1 VALGYDGVWLALAD
15 PNGGFGPATLVV
27 ENFGVK
33 QGWDPSKH
41 VRAMADIN
49 GDGKADIVAFGDDG
63 VWTALSI
70 GNRFATPEFVLPDF
84 GYGGVMDVISS
95 NDLTDDNGF
104 LRNPVWRQARPD
116 PCGACPCGNGDTN
129 PQSWNRTPS
138 CTIESLHTN
147 SHTGLDAASYSG
159 LLCAAGGA
167 TGLNGLMNYF
177 PVEYEGTV
185 AWGGHSNSVDDD
197 DDYYLTISRPDNALQ
212 TYGRDGVHFE
222 FDSEETV
229 DNWDDT
235 NTWWDD
241 FHHNGVDQ
249 ETAPAFIDGK
259 QAIVIGMVALD
270 LEHSDHHSELH
281 PAYAVFV
288 RMPDPTTTQEKVAFF
303 VRNWGNEGFCAPHQ
317 EPIPQNTLRIRIR
330 HPWGTGFTLGEN
342 VWVYGDD
349 ANEFNQQSWSYQK
362 VPDGLLLTFSLRDAS
377 KKCGFV
383 GDLTI
388 NWGAPPAAST
398 AAQAPAPQTTKAL
411 SAPDEDED
419 GDAVLKAKIARLD
432 QNSRELLYK
441 ELKTLTHHP
450 KAEVKRGIAGG
461 APPVG
466 TVTSVRTL
474 PNYGANL
481 KSVEDPPRLL
491 KKETQRQFILSFLKA
506 RGIQ

>member
-1 VALGYDGVWLALAD
+1 
-15 PNGGFGPATLVV
+15 
-27 ENFGVK
+27 
-33 QGWDPSKH
+33 
-41 VRAMADIN
+41 
-49 GDGKADIVAFGDDG
+49 
-63 VWTALSI
+63 
-70 GNRFATPEFVLPDF
+70 
-84 GYGGVMDVISS
+84 
-95 NDLTDDNGF
+95 
-104 LRNPVWRQARPD
+104 
-116 PCGACPCGNGDTN
+116 
-129 PQSWNRTPS
+129 
-138 CTIESLHTN
+138 
-147 SHTGLDAASYSG
+147 
-159 LLCAAGGA
+159 
-167 TGLNGLMNYF
+167 MNYF